1 MKHIKTYKIYK
12 QFNESDEIKDD
23 ISNVEYIEK
32 TIKHILYPLSDIG
45 YNISVTN
52 NSTNWGPFYG
62 SPSEFVIRVVT
73 YTDKQL
79 VITDDIKYEFDTM
92 VDYLKSEGFNSI
104 YVHYVKE
111 PVTSQIMLDYDSFIE
126 SLYQWG
132 RPAPLLMDNGLNKVR
147 NLLFVAKK

>member
-1 MKHIKTYKIYK
+1 MKYLTKYKK
-12 QFNESDEIKDD
+12 FNENLIFVNDKD
-23 ISNVEYIEK
+23 IEYIEK

-45 YNISVTN
+45 YTIFTKPGYVTN
-52 NSTNWGPFYG
+52 FDS
-62 SPSEFVIRVVT
+62 SLSLSEFVIRVVT
-73 YTDKQL
+73 YADKQL